1 MTRVTVKLADDVYRA
16 LKDAAVRE
24 HRSMGAIVEE
34 CLAKGGI
41 CDLRP
46 RGSSREIAD
55 RTRAASGLGAGE
67 AMKLAVEETR
77 RFREERSASASGA
90 DADALRR

>member
-1 MTRVTVKLADDVYRA
+1 MTRVTVNLADDVYRA

-34 CLAKGGI
+34 CLANGGI
-41 CDLRP
+41 CGLRP

-55 RTRAASGLGAGE
+55 RARAASGLSADE

-77 RFREERSASASGA
+77 RFREECSAYASGA
-90 DADALRR
+90 DAEALHR

>member
-1 MTRVTVKLADDVYRA
+1 MTRVTVNLADDVYRA

-34 CLAKGGI
+34 CLANGGI
-41 CDLRP
+41 CGLRP

-55 RTRAASGLGAGE
+55 RARAASGLSADE

-77 RFREERSASASGA
+77 RFREERSAYASGA
-90 DADALRR
+90 DAEALHR